1 MLGGKFLDK
10 EGKDKADDW
19 GHDLTTVS
27 TWLLGLELCIFEEQ
41 SLELGILFIYSWLN
55 LLLIEL
61 VLLHVD
67 F

>member
-27 TWLLGLELCIFEEQ
+27 AGLFDLELCIFEEK
-41 SLELGILFIYSWLN
+41 SLELSILLFYPWLSV
-55 LLLIEL
+55 LLLEL